1 MAYHSTTTPVAPSK
15 ISALHIMTAVANKTS
30 SVKRSNGIRYTGL
43 EKDFY
48 TYRYIQGGPALYDFE
63 RANSPAP
70 HIRTLQRFLKKH
82 AEDVQEG
89 KIMVKDLK
97 AYLLANGYPLV
108 VCWSEDATRITGG
121 IEYKPS
127 TDQITGLVAPLDET
141 TGLPNCNMECSS
153 PQAVLD
159 LLRKHSIGRNV
170 QLAMV
175 QPMLQGASPFCV
187 NYYCTDNRFSTEDV
201 TKKWE
206 HADFVFRQEGIEI
219 ACKSTDGD
227 SRFIRSMINKMQ
239 LPTVTP
245 NRFGEWFVAIDCLDA
260 IFVQDPTHLA
270 NKFRTRLMNP
280 AKDLVI
286 GRYRVSKVHL
296 EELIKIVS
304 KDQHGLV
311 ISDLSSQDKMKFKPV
326 EKITQPNVIDQLKSN
341 IPLSDGTA
349 EYLKVCSYGMAAY
362 MNEDLSPT
370 ERIYQIWLTS
380 HPSSSMCYI
389 NFTTV
394 GIIT

>member
-1 MAYHSTTTPVAPSK
+1 
-15 ISALHIMTAVANKTS
+15 
-30 SVKRSNGIRYTGL
+30 
-43 EKDFY
+43 
-48 TYRYIQGGPALYDFE
+48 
-63 RANSPAP
+63 
-70 HIRTLQRFLKKH
+70 
-82 AEDVQEG
+82 
-89 KIMVKDLK
+89 MVKDLK

-286 GRYRVSKVHL
+286 G
-296 EELIKIVS
+296 
-304 KDQHGLV
+304 
-311 ISDLSSQDKMKFKPV
+311 
-326 EKITQPNVIDQLKSN
+326 N
-341 IPLSDGTA
+341 INHFQAPDHFQR
-349 EYLKVCSYGMAAY
+349 K
-362 MNEDLSPT
+362 
-370 ERIYQIWLTS
+370 
-380 HPSSSMCYI
+380 
-389 NFTTV
+389 
-394 GIIT
+394 